1 MLNQLSAQATFP
13 ADQVMVQRVL
23 STPDVKEARKS
34 YILLG
39 LIVVPGTILFHLL
52 GSSLFSYF
60 HSHPDILNPMMDN
73 IQVFPLYIVEVLPI
87 GLTGLLIAALFAA
100 CMSTLDSSMH
110 SVSTVILTDFYRKG
124 EDDEAKRVRLA
135 KWLTGIVGIFGT
147 AIALMM
153 ATFEIKS
160 MFDLW
165 MEIIALIGGGF
176 GGVFL
181 LGMFTKSANSK
192 GVLIGAAASI
202 IVTIF
207 VKSYTDIHFMLYSSV
222 AVGTCILVGY
232 LSSFLF
238 ATTTA
243 DLKGLTVYT
252 REK

>member
-1 MLNQLSAQATFP
+1 
-13 ADQVMVQRVL
+13 
-23 STPDVKEARKS
+23 
-34 YILLG
+34 
-39 LIVVPGTILFHLL
+39 
-52 GSSLFSYF
+52 
-60 HSHPDILNPMMDN
+60 
-73 IQVFPLYIVEVLPI
+73 
-87 GLTGLLIAALFAA
+87 
-100 CMSTLDSSMH
+100 MH